1 MRSVAGVGRQFECD
15 LLVMSGGRQ
24 PAYSLLAQ
32 AGARIEYDADRGIFV
47 PSDLPPNVEA
57 VGSVAG
63 ELEPAAVP
71 AASFD
76 GGEGAGR
83 CLVCVCEDVT
93 EEDMKRAIA
102 EGFHSIQLA

>member
-1 MRSVAGVGRQFECD
+1 M
-15 LLVMSGGRQ
+15 LVMSGGRQ

-71 AASFD
+71 AATFN
-76 GGEGAGR
+76 GAD
-83 CLVCVCEDVT
+83 DVAAASSASART
-93 EEDMKRAIA
+93 SPRRT
-102 EGFHSIQLA
+102 